1 MLSSVTV
8 PIVGQWIFYCRHPKT
23 IASARIYGYRWNVQ
37 VLSSALVQVPC
48 LYIVSFIR

>member
-23 IASARIYGYRWNVQ
+23 IASTRIYG
-37 VLSSALVQVPC
+37 LSLECTDP
-48 LYIVSFIR
+48 